1 MAAVRWT
8 RHLKQL
14 CWSTSTIGQRRDG
27 TYMSVSSSSN
37 FLRERHRT
45 THCYLSGIHIIYR
58 TQVWYPQDSSWDHHS
73 QSLFGRTILKVPLLS
88 YWEKRPTHFY
98 ICALPDT
105 FILYCF
111 LPSTVLWFI
120 FTQRFIFWFTFTLLS
135 NPPVRFCNRPILR
148 NCPQATSGQL
158 T

>member
-45 THCYLSGIHIIYR
+45 RHCYKSGMHIIYR
-58 TQVWYPQDSSWDHHS
+58 NTSLVPLRQFLDHHG
-73 QSLFGRTILKVPLLS
+73 QLLFGRTIPECTSAFTLKTKAYMLTRLYFTWHLYSV
-88 YWEKRPTHFY
+88 
-98 ICALPDT
+98 LP
-105 FILYCF
+105 CF
-111 LPSTVLWFI
+111 LNSAVIYHKIYILIQISLTVQVF
-120 FTQRFIFWFTFTLLS
+120 LLAIVGKEQNYS
-135 NPPVRFCNRPILR
+135 QKLPR
-148 NCPQATSGQL
+148 TG
-158 T
+158 

>member
-45 THCYLSGIHIIYR
+45 RHCYKSGMHIIYKHKPSTFKTVPGSSR
-58 TQVWYPQDSSWDHHS
+58 PVIVWGDHTWVHLSFHTKDKGLYAYMSILYLTSLFCITLFPQQCCDLPQDLYFDSDFPYCPSLPTCHSWE
-73 QSLFGRTILKVPLLS
+73 RTEL
-88 YWEKRPTHFY
+88 
-98 ICALPDT
+98 
-105 FILYCF
+105 
-111 LPSTVLWFI
+111 
-120 FTQRFIFWFTFTLLS
+120 
-135 NPPVRFCNRPILR
+135 
-148 NCPQATSGQL
+148 
-158 T
+158 